1 MSASLFEFVARWLLY
16 ILYMRMIIILPLF
29 QGAATTVSVMS
40 SQCGFFEI
48 LVGLC
53 LFLQS
58 RREASS
64 AAGTFVHNVSFTAN
78 KLAELQLKRAAGIN
92 NIATAF

>member
-1 MSASLFEFVARWLLY
+1 M
-16 ILYMRMIIILPLF
+16 ILPLF
-29 QGAATTVSVMS
+29 KRAAMTVSVIS
-40 SQCGFFEI
+40 SQCRFFEI

-58 RREASS
+58 RQEASS

-78 KLAELQLKRAAGIN
+78 KLAELQLKYAAGIN